1 MARGKK
7 KESDLTPEEK
17 LAQALVP
24 VDEQPYRVP
33 ENWCWSSL
41 GSYIDYATDYV
52 ANGSFA
58 SLKENV
64 KIYKEENYALMVKTA
79 DFANGFT
86 ESLTYTDEHGYD
98 YLSKSV
104 LTGGE
109 LILSNIGSVGKVF
122 RVPYFK
128 RPMTLASNSIMLK
141 CRDDLD
147 YDWLYY
153 FFLSPIGLEELLSIT
168 TGTAV
173 FKFNKTDLKGIPLP
187 IPPKQ

>member
-7 KESDLTPEEK
+7 KESTLTPEEK
-17 LAQALVP
+17 LAQTLVP
-24 VDEQPYRVP
+24 VEEQPYMVP
-33 ENWCWSSL
+33 ENWCWANL

-64 KIYKEENYALMVKTA
+64 KLYKEENYALMVKTA

-86 ESLTYTDEHGYD
+86 ESLTYTDEHGYN

-109 LILSNIGSVGKVF
+109 LILSNIGLSCVHVYILILVYCSTAFISFHLENSSYFPSGSV
-122 RVPYFK
+122 
-128 RPMTLASNSIMLK
+128 LNIH
-141 CRDDLD
+141 
-147 YDWLYY
+147 
-153 FFLSPIGLEELLSIT
+153 
-168 TGTAV
+168 
-173 FKFNKTDLKGIPLP
+173 
-187 IPPKQ
+187 